1 MSTISTSSSIY
12 SWLCSSVA
20 NTLTV
25 NGMALD
31 GKPLNM
37 WIVIQLRGATV
48 KSGFT
53 PLTFAGVTG
62 TTYAVIASDYDA
74 GGIFFDH
81 WGNGSTSKT
90 RSVTLNGDLWLDAR
104 YRLVFNLTVRSADLS
119 GNAISGYY
127 TTIQGGGTP
136 SGNGF
141 TPYTF
146 ACNAGTTYVVTPNDY
161 GSVTFDHWE
170 DGNTTRT
177 RLVAIN
183 SERTVTAY
191 YKTSST
197 SINSLIPKTGIFVA
211 LYMNPGSGSA
221 HWQKVI
227 DEKYAHWSV
236 PVAAVFN
243 PSSGPG
249 VAKDANFANWVVKLR
264 NAGVIAL
271 GYTYDSY
278 GARPLT
284 DLKADADKYKSWY
297 NADGLFID
305 EFTNKTGFESHYK
318 SVTTYAKSIGM
329 KMTMGNPGTD
339 VPRSYIGTVDVL
351 NITEGPGYMPISW
364 LQYCV
369 QCSADQGWHYQ
380 YDKRNFSY
388 VRYNINSLDTSF
400 ETESKKW
407 VGLLYITDGNDSDG
421 RWFHVPPYFGALIGA
436 LDI

>member
-1 MSTISTSSSIY
+1 MIFS
-12 SWLCSSVA
+12 
-20 NTLTV
+20 
-25 NGMALD
+25 
-31 GKPLNM
+31 
-37 WIVIQLRGATV
+37 
-48 KSGFT
+48 
-53 PLTFAGVTG
+53 GVTG
-62 TTYAVIASDYDA
+62 STYVAIASDYDA

-90 RSVTLNGDLWLDAR
+90 RSVTLNSDAWFDAR
-104 YRLVFNLTVRSADLS
+104 YRLVFDLKVVSADSS

-127 TTIQGGGTP
+127 TTIQTGGTTAG
-136 SGNGF
+136 SGF
-141 TPYTF
+141 TPCTF
-146 ACNAGTTYVVTPNDY
+146 SCNSDMMYAVIPNDY
-161 GSVTFDHWE
+161 GNVTFDHWE
-170 DGNTTRT
+170 DGSKTRPRFLT
-177 RLVAIN
+177 VN

-197 SINSLIPKTGIFVA
+197 SIDSFLPKTGVFVA
-211 LYMNPGSGSA
+211 LYMNPSSSGSV

-227 DEKYAHWSV
+227 DEKYAHWAV

-249 VAKDANFANWVVKLR
+249 DTKDANFASWVIKLR

-278 GARPLT
+278 GARPLAN
-284 DLKADADKYKSWY
+284 LKADADKYKNWY

-305 EFTNKTGFESHYK
+305 EFTNKAGFEPHYRD
-318 SVTTYAKSIGM
+318 VTTYAKSIGM

-351 NITEGPGYMPISW
+351 NITEGVGYMPISW

-369 QCSADQGWHYQ
+369 QCSPDQGWHYQ
-380 YDKRNFSY
+380 YDKRNFCY
-388 VRYNINSLDTSF
+388 IRYNIDSLDTSF
-400 ETESKKW
+400 EAESKKW

-421 RWFHVPPYFGALIGA
+421 RWFHVPPYFGSLIGA
-436 LDI
+436 LDV